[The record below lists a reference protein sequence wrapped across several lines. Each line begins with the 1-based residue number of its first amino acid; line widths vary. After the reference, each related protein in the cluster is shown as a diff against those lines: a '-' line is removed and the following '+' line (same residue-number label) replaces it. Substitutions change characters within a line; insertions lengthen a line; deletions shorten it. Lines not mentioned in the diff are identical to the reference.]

1 MRKPEV
7 SEELARRVVD
17 ALHRALDVDIAP
29 ADALITVSTRDGVD
43 YQCNLAMSLGKR
55 LGRPPREVAAAIV
68 EHLEIT
74 DLAEPPEIAGPG
86 FLNFVL
92 RRGWLESSVNALGS
106 DPRLGVEP
114 ATEPRR
120 IALDYSSPNV
130 AKEMHVGHL
139 RSSVIGDAIVRLL
152 RFAGHEVLPH
162 NHLGDW
168 GTPFGMLIEHL
179 LDEPPAGPSGIGDL
193 NEFYQAARRKFDS
206 DEAFATRSRERV
218 VKLQSGDTETL
229 ATWQG
234 LVDESTRHFNEVYHL
249 LGITLTDE
257 DIYGESFY
265 NPYLAKVVD
274 ELEADGLTELS
285 DGAVCVFPEGFH
297 NREGDRLPLIVR
309 KRDGGYGYA
318 ATDLATAK
326 YWTTERGATD
336 LLYVVGTPQAQHFA
350 MLFAV
355 CRAAGWLDGVH
366 AEHIGFGSVLGADGK
381 VMRTRAG
388 ETIKLADLL
397 GEAVAQ
403 AADVVAERSELSEAE
418 QREVARA
425 VGIGAVKYADL
436 SGDRER
442 DYVFDWDRMLAKDGN
457 TSVYLQYAHARIES
471 ILAKAGDQS
480 TGAPVT
486 LAEPAERALALT
498 LLRFGEA
505 LRSATSAYAPHKLCT
520 YLYET
525 AVTFSRF
532 YEQCPVLTAETPE
545 LRASRVQLATLTSR
559 TLVLGLELLG
569 IEAPRR
575 L

>member
-1 MRKPEV
+1 MQQLAV
-7 SEELARRVVD
+7 NEELARRVVA
-17 ALHRALDVDIAP
+17 ALRRAFGIEMAP
-29 ADALITVSTRDGVD
+29 AGALVAVSTRDGVD
-43 YQCNLAMSLGKR
+43 YQCNLAMSLGKQ
-55 LGRPPREVAAAIV
+55 LARPPREVAA
-68 EHLEIT
+68 EIT
-74 DLAEPPEIAGPG
+74 AHLDLSDVAETPEIAGPG

-92 RRGWLESSVNALGS
+92 RREWLEQRLAGLAG
-106 DPRLGVEP
+106 DDRLGVAP
-114 ATEPRR
+114 AEAPRR

-139 RSSVIGDAIVRLL
+139 RSTVLGDAIARLL

-179 LDEPPAGPSGIGDL
+179 LDEPPAGHRGIGDL
-193 NEFYQAARRKFDS
+193 NAFYQAARRKFDS
-206 DEAFATRSRERV
+206 DEKFATRSRERV
-218 VKLQSGDTETL
+218 VQLQGGDPETL
-229 ATWQG
+229 ATWQE
-234 LVDESTRHFNEVYHL
+234 LVDESTRHFNEVYRQ
-249 LGITLTDE
+249 LGVTLTDA

-265 NPYLAKVVD
+265 NPSLAKVVD
-274 ELEADGLTELS
+274 ELEAEQLTEIS

-297 NREGDRLPLIVR
+297 NREGDRFPLIVR

-326 YWTTERGATD
+326 YWTAERRATD
-336 LLYVVGTPQAQHFA
+336 LLYVVGAPQSQHFA

-366 AEHIGFGSVLGADGK
+366 AEHIGFGSVLGEDGK

-388 ETIKLADLL
+388 ETTKLADLL
-397 GEAVAQ
+397 DEAVSQ
-403 AADVVAERSELSEAE
+403 AAGIVAERSELGADE
-418 QREVARA
+418 QRTVARA

-442 DYVFDWDRMLAKDGN
+442 DYVFAWDRMLAKDGN

-471 ILAKAGDQS
+471 ILAKASDRGER
-480 TGAPVT
+480 APVQ

-505 LRSATSAYAPHKLCT
+505 VRAAVSAYAPHKLCT
-520 YLYET
+520 YLYDT

-532 YEQCPVLTAETPE
+532 YEQCPVLAAETTE
-545 LRASRVQLATLTSR
+545 LRASRIQLAALTSR
-559 TLVLGLELLG
+559 TLVLGLGLLG

>member
-29 ADALITVSTRDGVD
+29 RDALIAVSTRDGVD

-55 LGRPPREVAAAIV
+55 LGRPPREVASAIV
-68 EHLEIT
+68 AHLRL
-74 DLAEPPEIAGPG
+74 DDVAEPPEIAGPG

-92 RRGWLESSVNALGS
+92 RREWLEERVAALS
-106 DPRLGVEP
+106 DDARLGVEP
-114 ATEPRR
+114 AAKPRR

-139 RSSVIGDAIVRLL
+139 RSSVIGDAISRLL

-179 LDEPPAGPSGIGDL
+179 LDDPPAGRSGIGDL
-193 NEFYQAARRKFDS
+193 NAFYQAARRKFDS

-218 VKLQSGDTETL
+218 VKLQSGDEQTL
-229 ATWQG
+229 ATWQE
-234 LVDESTRHFNEVYHL
+234 LVDESKRHFNDVYHL
-249 LGITLTDE
+249 LGITLTDA

-265 NPYLAKVVD
+265 NPYLGKVVD

-309 KRDGGYGYA
+309 KSDGGYGYA

-326 YWTTERGATD
+326 YWTAERGATD

-350 MLFAV
+350 MIFAV
-355 CRAAGWLDGVH
+355 CRAAGWLEGVH

-397 GEAVAQ
+397 AEAVSQ
-403 AADVVAERSELSEAE
+403 AADVVAERSELGADE

-442 DYVFDWDRMLAKDGN
+442 DYVFEWDRMLAKDGN

-471 ILAKAGDQS
+471 ILAKAGEHE
-480 TGAPVT
+480 TAPVS

-505 LRSATSAYAPHKLCT
+505 VRSATVAYVPHKLCT
-520 YLYET
+520 YLYDT

-532 YEQCPVLTAETPE
+532 YEQCPVLAAETPQ